1 MQARMA
7 RYDVRNDGAGPY
19 AIFYCD
25 RCSREFRSQ
34 PNVKATVAQTV
45 TRSAFSGLLRG
56 VPVIGDIVDSASPI
70 QDPRYMT
77 TLTPEQLSAAWSQMA
92 AVFHECPTC
101 RQLVCPTDWDA
112 QSGFCSDDTPRRQ
125 EIADAQAQQ
134 AGAMVKG
141 FAEAFGL
148 GGALRDATQNQGVTI
163 TACVS
168 CGADTK
174 TAKFCP
180 NCGTPVPQAVN
191 STCGKCGAETK
202 GAKFCPE
209 CGTRQGAP

>member
-19 AIFYCD
+19 AVFYCD

-45 TRSAFSGLLRG
+45 TRSAFGGLLRG

-77 TLTPEQLSAAWSQMA
+77 TLTPDQLSAAWSQMS

-112 QSGFCSDDTPRRQ
+112 QSGFCTDDTPRRQ

-141 FAEAFGL
+141 FAQAFGL
-148 GGALRDATQNQGVTI
+148 GGVLRETASMQDAAVA
-163 TACVS
+163 ACVS

-174 TAKFCP
+174 NAKFCP
-180 NCGTPVPQAVN
+180 NCGKPVTLAAG
-191 STCGKCGAETK
+191 TCSSCGAQTK

-209 CGTRQGAP
+209 CGTKQGAA